1 MVKHFNVIM
10 AGLISGIVAL
20 FTSWLG
26 ISGTVIGSVLSSF
39 LYQFFSSYSAEK
51 YEERLEE
58 GRSFSQA
65 ISNQSYQPN
74 IGSEIVYVFPIV
86 VIAII
91 EVICV
96 LSALHYRFDM
106 LFDLL
111 EAAVSNN
118 LFRLMGLGLIALGVY
133 PLIRDTNIEKINGK
147 ILLVLGIF
155 LLLRGLID
163 ISDITLKLYY
173 MVFQRFDFIFSVI
186 VVLGLVF
193 VIFNVLRNS
202 AGEYLYNKEKDHY
215 VEDFDNEPHQRF
227 SRPHRKSKARK
238 IDTSFTNG
246 ENGSDKINREHNSS
260 YDSGYDSGY
269 DSSYDSGYNSSQ
281 DHNNRNI
288 NNGSVGE
295 DLPIYEEEIIYVT
308 NPEDPNNPIRKRIL
322 KRVNPN
328 QYGENYDDYDETYI
342 IDDN

>member
-173 MVFQRFDFIFSVI
+173 MA
-186 VVLGLVF
+186 L
-193 VIFNVLRNS
+193 
-202 AGEYLYNKEKDHY
+202 
-215 VEDFDNEPHQRF
+215 
-227 SRPHRKSKARK
+227 
-238 IDTSFTNG
+238 
-246 ENGSDKINREHNSS
+246 
-260 YDSGYDSGY
+260 
-269 DSSYDSGYNSSQ
+269 
-281 DHNNRNI
+281 
-288 NNGSVGE
+288 
-295 DLPIYEEEIIYVT
+295 
-308 NPEDPNNPIRKRIL
+308 
-322 KRVNPN
+322 
-328 QYGENYDDYDETYI
+328 
-342 IDDN
+342 